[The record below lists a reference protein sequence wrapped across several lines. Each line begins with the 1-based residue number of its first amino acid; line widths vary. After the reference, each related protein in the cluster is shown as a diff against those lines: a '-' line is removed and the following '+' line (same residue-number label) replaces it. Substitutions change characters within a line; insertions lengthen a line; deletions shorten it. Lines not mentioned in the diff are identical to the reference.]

1 MSLMGSGPGDRVGTA
16 SSCSRPVK
24 SWSAF
29 VFPLDRALCVTQGSG
44 RPHLPHCCLEDRC
57 CSPGGSEAS
66 KDLAHLSPEHRWPG
80 VFLAG
85 TPWPW
90 GSSLGAGGAVVIT
103 GRGRS
108 YRAASGQKP
117 VQGSCGGTWKKASSC
132 LEMGQHW
139 GCHRQ
144 SCPDPRC
151 LLELSLHP
159 GASSSPEHRRPRRR
173 RCVKKGQQALTRSP
187 RGLTGI
193 SATGMQSR
201 ACDPP
206 HTGKSVSE
214 T

>member
-1 MSLMGSGPGDRVGTA
+1 MVSLCLPSGQ
-16 SSCSRPVK
+16 S
-24 SWSAF
+24 
-29 VFPLDRALCVTQGSG
+29 ALCDSRVRAPPPAPLLSRRLMLFPWQVGG
-44 RPHLPHCCLEDRC
+44 QQRPSAP
-57 CSPGGSEAS
+57 
-66 KDLAHLSPEHRWPG
+66 LSPEHRWPG